1 MKTQSRQ
8 DQSAAVELRKM
19 VTTVTFGVLITFS
32 FLNLLLLM
40 VRKWAK
46 LRTYEVCT
54 FPIILMPINWTV
66 FNIYTN
72 YVLRQHNPSMFMKR
86 TFKFLTSGQASSS
99 MKVMIISDSTALMKK
114 MAPDDFKTQFGK
126 SSKSYRRSNNRQSIT
141 WETSS
146 IPSGPYPHRMI
157 VILCG

>member
-72 YVLRQHNPSMFMKR
+72 YVLRQYNPSIFMKR

-114 MAPDDFKTQFGK
+114 WPQ
-126 SSKSYRRSNNRQSIT
+126 
-141 WETSS
+141 
-146 IPSGPYPHRMI
+146 MI
-157 VILCG
+157 LKLNLGSHQKVTEDQTTGSQLRGRLPASHLVLTLIEW